1 MAEYEELKGFRRW
14 AADRLKLNP
23 AQPSI
28 ASLEPYASPETIVDF
43 EQAYREIEVVHRS
56 VEMIINAC
64 IEIPLIVEG
73 NSPAKKVNR
82 ILNIKPNPFED
93 RVRLMRRAFLDFI
106 LDGNAFFYYDGQD
119 LYVLPANDVEVV
131 PDERTFVSHYN
142 YLVSNQQSSDIFG
155 FNRGAQSKKA
165 QAIQFQPEEI
175 IHVMAE
181 NDTSIFRGTSK
192 LKPLLKLMELYHY
205 MLKFQRQFFKN
216 NAVPGFVLT
225 TDSILSQRVKQRLL
239 EAWRSTY
246 TTIFDGARNPA
257 ILDGGLK
264 IDEFSTKSFEQL
276 DFENSIE
283 RIQQDMA
290 KALGVPY
297 VLLKSGNNANIDANQ
312 KLFYLH
318 TVVPMLTQFCSA
330 FAHFFN
336 NGVTVRP
343 DRLKVPALQPDNRT
357 QAIYY
362 STLVNTGIITPN
374 EAREGLR
381 FPKLENNDTIRIPQN
396 ITGSATDPTQGGR
409 PLPGESPEGNE
420 EEPNEDQ

>member
-1 MAEYEELKGFRRW
+1 MAQKKKLGLRGWMAE
-14 AADRLKLNP
+14 KLNP

-28 ASLEPYASPETIVDF
+28 ASLEPYASPETIVDY

-56 VEMIINAC
+56 VEMVINGC
-64 IEIPLIVEG
+64 VEIPLIVEG

-82 ILNIKPNPFED
+82 MLNHKPNPFED
-93 RVRLMRRAFLDFI
+93 RVRMFRRALLDYM

-119 LYVLPANDVEVV
+119 LFLLPANDVEVV
-131 PDERTFVSHYN
+131 PDAQTFVSHYN
-142 YLVSNQQSSDIFG
+142 YLVHNQQANDFYGFG
-155 FNRGAQSKKA
+155 AGKTTRKSE
-165 QAIQFQPEEI
+165 AIRFEPHEI
-175 IHVMAE
+175 IHIYSE
-181 NDTSIFRGTSK
+181 NENSIFRGVSK
-192 LKPLLKLMELYHY
+192 LKSILGLMEVYYY
-205 MLKFQRQFFKN
+205 MIKFQRQFFKN
-216 NAVPGFVLT
+216 NALPGFVLT
-225 TDSILSQRVKQRLL
+225 TDNILSQRVKQRLL

-264 IDEFSTKSFEQL
+264 IDKFSTVNFDQL

-290 KALGVPY
+290 KAIGVPY

-318 TVVPMLTQFCSA
+318 TILPILNQFCSA
-330 FAHFFN
+330 FEHFFN
-336 NGVTVRP
+336 GGVTIRP
-343 DRLKVPALQPDNRT
+343 DRLSVPALQPDNRT
-357 QAIYY
+357 QAVYY

-381 FPKLENNDTIRIPQN
+381 FPKLEGNDSIRVPQN
-396 ITGSATDPTQGGR
+396 ITGSATDATQGGR
-409 PLPGESPEGNE
+409 PPEGESENE
-420 EEPNEDQ
+420 EVTDE

>member
-1 MAEYEELKGFRRW
+1 
-14 AADRLKLNP
+14 
-23 AQPSI
+23 
-28 ASLEPYASPETIVDF
+28 
-43 EQAYREIEVVHRS
+43 
-56 VEMIINAC
+56 MIINAC

-73 NSPAKKVNR
+73 QSPAKKVNR

-93 RVRLMRRAFLDFI
+93 RVRLFRRAFLDFI
-106 LDGNAFFYYDGQD
+106 LDGNAFFYYDGAD

-142 YLVSNQQSSDIFG
+142 YLVSNQQSSDVFG
-155 FNRGAQSKKA
+155 FNRGAQTKKA
-165 QAIQFQPEEI
+165 EAIQFEPHEI

-181 NDTSIFRGTSK
+181 NDQSIFRGTSRI
-192 LKPLLKLMELYHY
+192 KPILKLIELYHY
-205 MLKFQRQFFKN
+205 MIKFQRQFFKN

-318 TVVPMLTQFCSA
+318 TVVPILSQFCSA

-336 NGVTVRP
+336 NGVSIRP

-362 STLVNTGIITPN
+362 STLANTAIITPD
-374 EAREGLR
+374 EAREGLT

-396 ITGSATDPTQGGR
+396 ITGSATDATQGGR
-409 PLPGESPEGNE
+409 PLPGETQEGNE
-420 EEPNEDQ
+420 EETNE

>member
-1 MAEYEELKGFRRW
+1 MAEYEELKGFRKW

-43 EQAYREIEVVHRS
+43 EQAYREIEVVHRA

-73 NSPAKKVNR
+73 QSPAKKVNR
-82 ILNIKPNPFED
+82 ILNTRPNPFEN
-93 RVRLMRRAFLDFI
+93 RVRLFRRAFLDYM
-106 LDGNAFFYYDGQD
+106 LDGNAFFYYDGND
-119 LYVLPANDVEVV
+119 LFVLPANDVEVV
-131 PDERTFVSHYN
+131 PDDKTFVNHYN
-142 YLVSNQQSSDIFG
+142 YLVSNQQSQDFFG
-155 FNRGAQSKKA
+155 IGKQTRKDQS
-165 QAIQFQPEEI
+165 IQFYPEEI

-181 NDTSIFRGTSK
+181 NDQSIFRGTSK

-205 MLKFQRQFFKN
+205 MIKFQRQFFKN
-216 NAVPGFVLT
+216 NALPGFVLT

-239 EAWRSTY
+239 EAWRSSY

-264 IDEFSTKSFEQL
+264 IDEFSTKSFDQL

-318 TVVPMLTQFCSA
+318 TVLPMLTQFCSA
-330 FAHFFN
+330 FSHFFN
-336 NGVTVRP
+336 NGVTIRP
-343 DRLKVPALQPDNRT
+343 DRLAVPALQPDNRT
-357 QAIYY
+357 QAVYY

-381 FPKLENNDTIRIPQN
+381 FPKLENNDTIRVPQN
-396 ITGSATDPTQGGR
+396 ITGSATDATQGGR
-409 PLPGESPEGNE
+409 PVEGESNNE
-420 EEPNEDQ
+420 EVTDEQ

>member
-1 MAEYEELKGFRRW
+1 MAEYEDLKGFRKW

-28 ASLEPYASPETIVDF
+28 ASLEPFASPETIVDF

-64 IEIPLIVEG
+64 IEIPMIVEG
-73 NSPAKKVNR
+73 QSPAKKVNKL
-82 ILNIKPNPFED
+82 LNIKPNPFED
-93 RVRLMRRAFLDFI
+93 RVRLFRRAFLDFI
-106 LDGNAFFYYDGQD
+106 LDGNAFFYYDGND
-119 LYVLPANDVEVV
+119 LYLLPANDVEVV

-142 YLVSNQQSSDIFG
+142 YLVSNQQSSDFFG
-155 FNRGAQSKKA
+155 FGGPKQTRKA
-165 QAIQFQPEEI
+165 ESIQFAPYEV

-181 NDTSIFRGTSK
+181 NDQSIFRGTSK

-205 MLKFQRQFFKN
+205 MIKFQRQFFKN

-239 EAWRSTY
+239 ESWRSTY

-257 ILDGGLK
+257 ILDGGLR

-318 TVVPMLTQFCSA
+318 TVLPMLTQFASA
-330 FAHFFN
+330 FMHFFN
-336 NGVTVRP
+336 NGVTIRP

-357 QAIYY
+357 QAVYY

-381 FPKLENNDTIRIPQN
+381 FPKLENNDTIRVPQN
-396 ITGSATDPTQGGR
+396 ITGSATDATQGGR
-409 PLPGESPEGNE
+409 PPEGETLNENE
-420 EEPNEDQ
+420 EEPNE